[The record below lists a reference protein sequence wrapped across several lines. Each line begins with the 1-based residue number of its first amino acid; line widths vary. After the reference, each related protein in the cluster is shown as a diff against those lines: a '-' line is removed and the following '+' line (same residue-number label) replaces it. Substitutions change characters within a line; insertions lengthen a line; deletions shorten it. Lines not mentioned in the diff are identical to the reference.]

1 MSAPVTIRGRLGANP
16 EMRFS
21 PSGMAVANLRVVTN
35 GRKNV
40 NGTWE
45 DVDTTWLRVTCF
57 KTIAENVCETLTK
70 GSLVIVTGTVKS
82 REWEDQKTGE
92 KRSAFEVTAD
102 DIGPSLPGLSYPGLV
117 LVVTSTSTGPVGS
130 EGTVMTSTVW
140 RLNSMAVSAAEHTFA
155 PFSRSRLPKTCC
167 SARPSDCP

>member
-1 MSAPVTIRGRLGANP
+1 MSAPITIRGRLGADP

-21 PSGMAVANLRVVTN
+21 PSGMAVANLRVVSN

-45 DVDTTWLRVTCF
+45 DVDTTWWRVTCF
-57 KTIAENVCETLTK
+57 KTLAENVCESLTK
-70 GSLVIVTGTVKS
+70 GALVIVTGTVKS

-102 DIGPSLPGLSYPGLV
+102 DIGPSLTRVTATLTKVERKSMEIGVGLPGGIDPWANPSQ
-117 LVVTSTSTGPVGS
+117 PV
-130 EGTVMTSTVW
+130 EV
-140 RLNSMAVSAAEHTFA
+140 
-155 PFSRSRLPKTCC
+155 PF
-167 SARPSDCP
+167 